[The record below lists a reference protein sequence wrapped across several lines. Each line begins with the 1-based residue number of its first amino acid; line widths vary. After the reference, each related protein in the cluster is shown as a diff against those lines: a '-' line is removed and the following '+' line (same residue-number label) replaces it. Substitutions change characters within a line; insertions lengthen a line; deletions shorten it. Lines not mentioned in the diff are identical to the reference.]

1 MRGREI
7 QGKQLMRRTLS
18 GGVIAL
24 TAAALVSA
32 SASEVQNLA
41 AADAPGA
48 RETLAVQMGR
58 SLALR
63 LCSTCHDVSSNQEF
77 PPALSNPGPSF
88 AAIANRRDTSRETL
102 RLFLDNRHGDISVFP
117 MKMPDLMLTD
127 AQKEQAVAY
136 ILSLHK
142 AE

>member
-1 MRGREI
+1 MLW
-7 QGKQLMRRTLS
+7 KLS

-24 TAAALVSA
+24 AAVVISVSA
-32 SASEVQNLA
+32 SEAQSLA
-41 AADAPGA
+41 AADVPEV

-58 SLALR
+58 ALALR
-63 LCSTCHDVSSNQEF
+63 LCSTCHDVSSNQDF
-77 PPALSNPGPSF
+77 PPALSKPGPSF

-102 RLFLDNRHGDISVFP
+102 RLFLDNLHGDISVFP

-136 ILSLHK
+136 IISLRK

>member
-1 MRGREI
+1 
-7 QGKQLMRRTLS
+7 MRRTLS

-24 TAAALVSA
+24 TVVALASA
-32 SASEVQNLA
+32 NASEVQNSA
-41 AADAPGA
+41 GADTAGG

-58 SLALR
+58 TLALR

-77 PPALSNPGPSF
+77 PPALIKPGPSF
-88 AAIANRRDTSRETL
+88 ADIANRRDTSRETL
-102 RLFLDNRHGDISVFP
+102 RVFLNNRHGDISVFP

-136 ILSLHK
+136 IMSLRK
-142 AE
+142 TE